1 MSTVITT
8 MIILIASV
16 VLGAGTILFGG
27 NLFQSNSQGDSMQ
40 VSNVN
45 TWVAGNGTNSVTAFA
60 ITNTGGRPISISAIN
75 FRGLSVPYGNWFY
88 NTQNA
93 TATNIASAIPYTDLK
108 TANLWPTNT
117 TPPGNA
123 PVGGDGSRLYFT
135 TTTGPVT
142 LAQGKAMIVYLTNAG
157 KVQSLDMGNTF
168 TMNVLG
174 GQANA
179 AQMVTVQKGPW

>member
-40 VSNVN
+40 VSNLN
-45 TWVAGNGTNSVTAFA
+45 TWVAANGTKSVSAFA
-60 ITNTGGRPISISAIN
+60 ITNTGGRPISINAIN
-75 FRGLSVPYGNWFY
+75 FRGLSVPYGSWYY

-93 TATNIASAIPYTDLK
+93 TSVNIASAIPYTDFK
-108 TANLWPTNT
+108 TANLWPA
-117 TPPGNA
+117 GGSNA
-123 PVGGDGSRLYFT
+123 PLGGDGSRLYFT

-157 KVQSLDMGNTF
+157 AVQSLDMGNTF
-168 TMNVLG
+168 TVNVLG

-179 AQMVTVQKGPW
+179 AQMVTVQKAPW